1 MAGNIQDLN
10 LIKFENEIR
19 EYEGLASILEM
30 YIRNIYNNLKRF
42 PTYWSGKRAN
52 VVISKWN
59 NSYKTIN
66 SQMFYFTRTMST
78 LLWEMR
84 DQYQAME
91 QGTPKKSNRKSW
103 TGAELNS
110 VPLSNS
116 SIIKFEQT
124 QAKQIISGIST
135 NGTNVNATI
144 KKMINKLN
152 GMQNYSDSL
161 KKLVTTYNEN
171 ATRLQRSII
180 SLINSIQDEAQK
192 AYNDTTT
199 TEAYNETD
207 VKRAK

>member
-1 MAGNIQDLN
+1 
-10 LIKFENEIR
+10 
-19 EYEGLASILEM
+19 
-30 YIRNIYNNLKRF
+30 
-42 PTYWSGKRAN
+42 
-52 VVISKWN
+52 
-59 NSYKTIN
+59 
-66 SQMFYFTRTMST
+66 MFYFTRTMST